1 MENISVSVLVH
12 FIISNQQKRFYFL
25 CSLEGNTL
33 MRDDGLHRNR
43 EVRRCSS
50 SSIKVICHN
59 QLFIYRSLGCVDL
72 IRAMAVAVAPEGPTE
87 LAVLVQVCLCSLTT
101 PPGSREMFSKQVR
114 CLKRHNLAHWVCGT
128 PATPHLLLS
137 QDKSNEQHKRAAV
150 PSIHRV
156 LLYIHGIFHCK
167 C

>member
-33 MRDDGLHRNR
+33 MSDGLHRNR
-43 EVRRCSS
+43 EVHRCS

-59 QLFIYRSLGCVDL
+59 QLFICHSLGCVAL
-72 IRAMAVAVAPEGPTE
+72 IRAMAVAPESPTE
-87 LAVLVQVCLCSLTT
+87 LAALVQVCLCSLTT

-114 CLKRHNLAHWVCGT
+114 CLKRDNLAH
-128 PATPHLLLS
+128 
-137 QDKSNEQHKRAAV
+137 
-150 PSIHRV
+150 
-156 LLYIHGIFHCK
+156 
-167 C
+167 